1 MKEKIDN
8 IFYDLK
14 HELITERQAHQQ
26 VLNLF
31 NSLLAQKENKK
42 NKCNSGNK

>member
-31 NSLLAQKENKK
+31 NRLLEQKAKK
-42 NKCNSGNK
+42 ENKCNSGNK